1 MRELVNEG
9 VIGGFYETFYST
21 VGNGTSVA
29 NASRYGSEI
38 AQKLKDHNVDAV
50 IVTST

>member
-1 MRELVNEG
+1 MRELEKEG
-9 VIGGFYETFYST
+9 VFRKFHETYYST

-29 NASRYGSEI
+29 NASRFGSEI
-38 AQKLKDHNVDAV
+38 AQKLKEQNVDAV